1 MGGIAASMKDQL
13 RYARFHLG
21 DGTAEDGTRVLSRES
36 MRRMQTPGDVGE
48 LDFKMGLA
56 WQIQD
61 IDGIRHVS
69 HGGGT
74 FGQISFFTMT
84 PRRNFALALT
94 TNSNSGGF
102 LGREVTKDVVAR
114 FFGNPQSES
123 KEIEMSEAQIAEY
136 AGHYTA
142 TLDDIELLP
151 DAGKLMA
158 QEHPKGGFP
167 TRDTVPDPTKPP
179 PFRVGLIAPDRL
191 AGMDPLYKDEQG
203 EFLRNWDGSIA
214 WLRFNGRIHAPLRSD
229 QKRA

>member
-1 MGGIAASMKDQL
+1 
-13 RYARFHLG
+13 
-21 DGTAEDGTRVLSRES
+21 
-36 MRRMQTPGDVGE
+36 
-48 LDFKMGLA
+48 MGLA

-74 FGQISFFTMT
+74 FGQISLFTMT
-84 PRRNFALALT
+84 PQRNFALALT

-102 LGREVTKDVVAR
+102 LRREVTKDVVAR
-114 FFGNPQSES
+114 FLGKPQSEPE
-123 KEIEMSEAQIAEY
+123 EIAMSEAQIAEY
-136 AGHYTA
+136 AGRYTA

-167 TRDTVPDPTKPP
+167 TRGTVPDPTKPP

-191 AGMDPLYKDEQG
+191 AGMDPPYKDEQG
-203 EFLRNWDGSIA
+203 EFLRNSHGSIA